1 MNGLHMDSTISL
13 TRCLRDLPIQK
24 DFRYTEEAR
33 LQLLEA
39 LFNSLACN
47 GRYLPQLFTKG
58 NPKTQDAWNLSKA
71 QGAIEGAEYSAAA
84 RGKPCGHI
92 FKNGEATYRCK

>member
-1 MNGLHMDSTISL
+1 MADPTAAL
-13 TRCLRDLPIQK
+13 TNILRDLPFLC
-24 DFRYTEEAR
+24 DNRYTEQAR
-33 LQLLEA
+33 SRLLRE
-39 LFNSLACN
+39 LFASLACSKQE
-47 GRYLPQLFTKG
+47 YISLLFPHGTPPE
-58 NPKTQDAWNLSKA
+58 NVPDAWVLSKA

>member
-1 MNGLHMDSTISL
+1 MTEPTAAL
-13 TRCLRDLPIQK
+13 TSCLRDLPSANG
-24 DFRYTEEAR
+24 FRYGEEAR
-33 LQLLEA
+33 LKLLEQ
-39 LFNSLACN
+39 LFTSLACGN
-47 GRYLPQLFTKG
+47 DEYLRLLFPDGVPTKS
-58 NPKTQDAWNLSKA
+58 TQDPWILSKA